1 MLFLP
6 TKSSLLGSM
15 SGGIS
20 FGMSAMESVT
30 TMVLVGTWKNVA
42 SLRPTSR
49 PPSAKDPDLRILTS
63 ISSSH
68 GGVFPAPPPT
78 AASPSTPVGAATV
91 YPFRGYL
98 HRERELPGRDPQVR
112 FGPPV
117 TSVLCEYFVLQRVGW
132 HHDVFDRP

>member
-20 FGMSAMESVT
+20 FGMSAMESVS

-78 AASPSTPVGAATV
+78 AASPSTPVGA
-91 YPFRGYL
+91 
-98 HRERELPGRDPQVR
+98 LPYIRSGD
-112 FGPPV
+112 
-117 TSVLCEYFVLQRVGW
+117 TSTGNAN
-132 HHDVFDRP
+132 

>member
-20 FGMSAMESVT
+20 FGISAMESVT

-78 AASPSTPVGAATV
+78 AASPSTPVGALPYIRSADTSTGNANC
-91 YPFRGYL
+91 PGAI
-98 HRERELPGRDPQVR
+98 HRSASGHRSHAS
-112 FGPPV
+112 FANI
-117 TSVLCEYFVLQRVGW
+117 LCSSA
-132 HHDVFDRP
+132 